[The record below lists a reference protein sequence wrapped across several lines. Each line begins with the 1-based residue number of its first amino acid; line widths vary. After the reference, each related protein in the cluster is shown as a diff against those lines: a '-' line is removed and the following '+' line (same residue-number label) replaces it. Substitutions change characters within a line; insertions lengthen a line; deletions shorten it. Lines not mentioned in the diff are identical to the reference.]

1 MTLSQHVHDRKFP
14 SSLPRAKPST
24 AKPRKR
30 TIREQAID
38 WIRESPPTAQGG
50 LTPAERETLYE
61 LTNWFP
67 KVPSHFK
74 VTPHIASR
82 DFPSG
87 YVRGVLDNLGG
98 ITRHSFL
105 QRMKSLTDKGYV
117 RKVKHGYGSRSGYT
131 TLTAWEL
138 LADPAPHLRKQFQEE
153 MDFRTADAYAHE
165 QSSWANKPS
174 PMSKAEGLTPM
185 PMSRAEGLSGVYKED
200 HSLHDSLTPNACMQ
214 QSESNEKSDDGRVL
228 KIAPKRQFTDDSTQ
242 QLVDLVNDYLNLGLT
257 KCVYCGYSDYELI
270 PSSPGRVLRKCLASK
285 QYSLPTDECQICGAV
300 AWVMSQDG
308 NKYECTGTREL
319 EEQVETMTKIL
330 EFETER
336 VDCHELFC
344 HLRRDKKKRQTNCRY
359 VPGGCK
365 CNLNDSQHL
374 LITERRVERTIPK
387 MEYTTRV
394 EACDNYERTEWHCSR
409 MRDLDEPLLV
419 RLEDF
424 ANHAGGDS
432 PLTEEE
438 KNHMIDAMTIAG
450 SKDPIRSPKAFI
462 GGILGNIAIGEEDV
476 GRYARNSNRTNRAT
490 TNVFINF

>member
-1 MTLSQHVHDRKFP
+1 MLSQRVHDRKFP
-14 SSLPRAKPST
+14 SSVPCAKPST

-67 KVPSHFK
+67 KAPTDFK

-87 YVRGVLDNLGG
+87 CVRGVLDNLGG
-98 ITRHSFL
+98 ITRNSFL

-138 LADPAPHLRKQFQEE
+138 LADPAAHLRKQFPGE
-153 MDFRTADAYAHE
+153 MDFRAADAYAHE
-165 QSSWANKPS
+165 QGKGANKPS
-174 PMSKAEGLTPM
+174 PMSTAEGLN
-185 PMSRAEGLSGVYKED
+185 GVHKED
-200 HSLHDSLTPNACMQ
+200 NSLHDSLSRNACMQ

-228 KIAPKRQFTDDSTQ
+228 KIAQKRQ
-242 QLVDLVNDYLNLGLT
+242 
-257 KCVYCGYSDYELI
+257 
-270 PSSPGRVLRKCLASK
+270 
-285 QYSLPTDECQICGAV
+285 
-300 AWVMSQDG
+300 
-308 NKYECTGTREL
+308 
-319 EEQVETMTKIL
+319 
-330 EFETER
+330 
-336 VDCHELFC
+336 
-344 HLRRDKKKRQTNCRY
+344 Y
-359 VPGGCK
+359 VPGGCQ

-374 LITERRVERTIPK
+374 SITERRVERTIPNV
-387 MEYTTRV
+387 ECTIRV
-394 EACDNYERTEWHCSR
+394 EACDNYKRTKWHCSR
-409 MRDLDEPLLV
+409 TRYLDEPPLV
-419 RLEDF
+419 GLEDF

-432 PLTEEE
+432 PLTGEE
-438 KNHMIDAMTIAG
+438 KNHVIDAMTVAD

-462 GGILGNIAIGEEDV
+462 GGILGNIAIGQEDV

-490 TNVFINF
+490 SGATRQLLLPVTTIEFAYRYGGLSSTKSIRVRFQVMSPVQEDMIGTDFGTQGVPRRATAFNWNNTLHITAARTTLPAFSFPRRR